1 MIDDDN
7 LLFQCYVALY
17 DYDAA
22 DDDEITIQ
30 EGDKIVNG
38 EIVGEGWMQGT
49 NARTGL
55 HGMLPSN
62 YVEIP
67 SQQGC

>member
-1 MIDDDN
+1 M
-7 LLFQCYVALY
+7 ALY
-17 DYDAA
+17 DYDAG
-22 DDDEITIQ
+22 DDDEISMQ

-49 NARTGL
+49 NKRTGK

-62 YVEIP
+62 YVEI
-67 SQQGC
+67 SS